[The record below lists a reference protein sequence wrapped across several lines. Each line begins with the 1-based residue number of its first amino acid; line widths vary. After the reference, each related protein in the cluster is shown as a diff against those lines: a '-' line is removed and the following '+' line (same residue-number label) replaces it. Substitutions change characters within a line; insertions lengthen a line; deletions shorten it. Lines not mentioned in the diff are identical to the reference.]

1 MRDTWHGGWKNWHKV
16 ICRVCTKKGK
26 QLANADALSRLPDSM
41 TRCNCYR
48 AGMTVRSLPCG
59 GCRHCI
65 RAHQEWGRFEDGV
78 LDSSPRIGKCY
89 EDHDSNWASIV
100 IPNKRGEEQKK
111 RSRFKY
117 HTCSSTHGETKTG
130 PGSSH
135 FFKRAVGTVVPGIEE
150 KLRPG
155 IEEKLRQLA

>member
-1 MRDTWHGGWKNWHKV
+1 MSVRCSEAGGSKRARDWVSSQANGWPLCQRKYCTARQDLLALITFTHQFKHYSLSRRFLVRTDRAVWPGWWGWRILRDTWHGGWKNWHKV

-41 TRCNCYR
+41 TRCDCYR

-78 LDSSPRIGKCY
+78 PDSSPRIGKC
-89 EDHDSNWASIV
+89 
-100 IPNKRGEEQKK
+100 
-111 RSRFKY
+111 
-117 HTCSSTHGETKTG
+117 
-130 PGSSH
+130 
-135 FFKRAVGTVVPGIEE
+135 
-150 KLRPG
+150 
-155 IEEKLRQLA
+155 